1 MPRSLT
7 DMNSNR
13 SLSLDLVQADLA
25 DPSALVQLVADHA
38 LAPARR
44 AWSLPSPVGGEEPL
58 DVQHL
63 PVQVGDRFDWQG
75 PVPKLRTSTAL
86 FDPLVRGFVLFT
98 KLFPGAILTYETATS
113 VTSVPNWIYFE
124 HSRQMASFLWSDLE
138 HLVAGILGGPPRTY
152 RSPALESRIRTG
164 PNPEALAE
172 LAEAQQLVRDA
183 IATPSR
189 PEPPLANRYDIGLR
203 SMKPEAVFALDDV
216 LRADAHQRAVWFAR
230 VDLLFPLGEMA
241 TAADGSLVLVEP
253 TDDRPVEQVDD
264 HGVYPTVVA
273 ETIRGVVALDLVSTF
288 SRERTVGQCDHCQAP
303 VILTGHQI
311 GRVDRGEP
319 VFHSDCH
326 PEHRRRW
333 MRDYQRSRRAD
344 RRAATRPSGGDQR

>member
-1 MPRSLT
+1 
-7 DMNSNR
+7 MNSNR

-44 AWSLPSPVGGEEPL
+44 AWSLPSPVADEAPL

-63 PVQVGDRFDWQG
+63 PVRVGNRVDWQG
-75 PVPKLRTSTAL
+75 PVPKLKMSTAL

-98 KLFPGAILTYETATS
+98 RLFSGALMTHETATT
-113 VTSVPNWIYFE
+113 VTAVPNWIYFE
-124 HSRQMASFLWSDLE
+124 HSRQLASFLWSDLE
-138 HLVAGILGGPPRTY
+138 HLVEGVLGGPARIY
-152 RSPALESRIRTG
+152 QSPALESWIRTG

-183 IATPSR
+183 IATPPR

-203 SMKPEAVFALDDV
+203 SMRPDAVFALDEV
-216 LRADAHQRAVWFAR
+216 LRADTHQRAVWFAR
-230 VDLLFPLGEMA
+230 VDLLFPIGEMA
-241 TAADGSLVLVEP
+241 TAADGSLVLVEATADQP
-253 TDDRPVEQVDD
+253 LEQIDD
-264 HGVYPTVVA
+264 HGVYPTVVP

-288 SRERTVGQCDHCQAP
+288 SRERTVGQCGNCDAP
-303 VILTGHQI
+303 VILTSHQI

-344 RRAATRPSGGDQR
+344 RRAAAQPSGGNQR